1 MSIADRTGCDTVFI
15 DGLEVFANHGVYPEE
30 NALGQKFVVSV
41 AFFCET
47 RAAGEADDLAL
58 SINYGEA
65 AQFIDEY
72 LRAHTF
78 KLIEAVAEQVAAAL
92 LERYEL
98 ARGVRVKVEKPWAPV
113 GLPLRTVGVEI
124 ERWR

>member
-1 MSIADRTGCDTVFI
+1 MSTADRTGCGFI
-15 DGLEVFANHGVYPEE
+15 DGLEVFANHGVYPE

-41 AFFCET
+41 AFFCEA

-98 ARGVRVKVEKPWAPV
+98 ALCA
-113 GLPLRTVGVEI
+113 
-124 ERWR
+124 